1 MRDHGAEDELPSG
14 RQFQLTRGPWRATVV
29 EVGAGLR
36 MLSVDGREVL
46 DGYSRHVGCT
56 GARGL
61 PLITSLDRSPVRTV
75 GTAGTDEVHLPRS
88 QRWICREQSDHH
100 VLLGVDVRSTRNG
113 ADCLD
118 VSVEYQLS
126 RGGLTVCTTA
136 VNTGIQ
142 TCSYAAAHQ
151 PYLKFGSRID
161 ACHLRIAAD
170 RYISTDPH
178 SAALTTQASCGSE
191 FDFSSAAAI
200 GRQNLE
206 VAFTGFHRDADGRAW
221 LWLTDRCGA
230 TTALWV
236 DQSYPFI
243 EVYTSHT
250 QAPPHFRT
258 SLGVKPATCAPGARR
273 SGEGLLMLA
282 PGQSTSSTWGIT
294 APPS

>member
-1 MRDHGAEDELPSG
+1 MREHGTTDESPSG

-46 DGYSRHVGCT
+46 DGYSRHVACT

-61 PLITSLDRSPVRTV
+61 PLITSLDRSPGRT
-75 GTAGTDEVHLPRS
+75 AHFDEAHLPRS
-88 QRWICREQSDHH
+88 QRWICREQSDQH
-100 VLLGVDVRSTRNG
+100 LLMGVDVGSTRNG
-113 ADCLD
+113 ADRLD
-118 VSVEYQLS
+118 VSVEYRLS
-126 RGGLTVCTTA
+126 HSGLTVCTTA

-151 PYLKFGSRID
+151 PYLKFGARID

-178 SAALTTQASCGSE
+178 GATLTTQASCGSV

-221 LWLTDRCGA
+221 LWLTDHCGA